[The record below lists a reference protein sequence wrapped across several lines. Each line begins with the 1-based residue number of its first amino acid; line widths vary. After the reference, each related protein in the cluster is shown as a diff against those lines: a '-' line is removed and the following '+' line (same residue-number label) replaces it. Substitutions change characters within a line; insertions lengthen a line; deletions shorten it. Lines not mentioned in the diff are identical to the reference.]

1 MKLEKYAN
9 ILFSTLSEIT
19 SLTIGG
25 TDRRVIIQRLLEGS
39 MAALEAE
46 KVYLLSLDG
55 DRIVKYSKSRAD
67 RFDQAMSVEEVR
79 ETPGLRRWMMR
90 EGQEGGSPGQG
101 HELAVDLPLLADGCL
116 DAGDANRVIIS
127 SPLVTEQSVFGLLVA
142 IHRPDAGG
150 YSPEDERLITA
161 LANHAAIAF
170 ENRALY
176 QKLEKEAI
184 TDGLTGVYNYRFLIS
199 SLGTEI
205 KRSQRFRHTFSFVML
220 DVDNLKEFNDRLGHL
235 SGSEALRAIA
245 RIMKQETREIDL
257 VSKYGGDEF
266 AVILPKTDLDG
277 AVVVTRRILRT
288 VEGYAFDGDAKGL
301 LTCSAGVSC
310 FPHDGA
316 GAREIIASAD
326 KALYHAKRTG
336 KNAVVTT
343 HDLLNDVEV

>member
-1 MKLEKYAN
+1 MKLEKYSS

-25 TDRRVIIQRLLEGS
+25 TDKRVIIQRLLEGCL
-39 MAALEAE
+39 AALEAE

-55 DRIVKYSKSRAD
+55 DRIVRYSKSRAD
-67 RFDQAMSVEEVR
+67 RYDDAMGVEEVK
-79 ETPGLRRWMMR
+79 ETPGLRQWMMR
-90 EGQEGGSPGQG
+90 EGHEGGSPEAG

-116 DAGDANRVIIS
+116 DVNDAGRVIIS
-127 SPLVTEQSVFGLLVA
+127 SPLVTGQSVFGLLVA
-142 IHRPDAGG
+142 IHRADAGG
-150 YSPEDERLITA
+150 YSAEDEKLITA

-176 QKLEKEAI
+176 EKLEKEAI

-205 KRSQRFRHTFSFVML
+205 KRCQRFRHTFSFVML

-245 RIMKQETREIDL
+245 RIMKDETREIDL

-266 AVILPKTDLDG
+266 AIILPKTDIDG

-288 VEGYAFDGDAKGL
+288 VEGYAFEGNEKGL

-310 FPHDGA
+310 FPHDGL

-336 KNAVVTT
+336 KNSVVTT
-343 HDLLNDVEV
+343 NDLLDDVEV

>member
-25 TDRRVIIQRLLEGS
+25 TDKRVIIQRLLDGC

-55 DRIVKYSKSRAD
+55 DRIIKFSKSRSD
-67 RFDQAMSVEEVR
+67 RFDEAMSVEEVR
-79 ETPGLRRWMMR
+79 ETPGLRQWMMR
-90 EGQEGGSPGQG
+90 EGQEGGRQG

-116 DAGDANRVIIS
+116 DANDAGRVIIS

-142 IHRPDAGG
+142 IHRVEAGG
-150 YSPEDERLITA
+150 YSSEDERLITA

-205 KRSQRFRHTFSFVML
+205 KRCQRFRHSFSFVML
-220 DVDNLKEFNDRLGHL
+220 DVDNLKDFNDRLGHL

-245 RIMKQETREIDL
+245 RIMKHETREIDL

-266 AVILPKTDLDG
+266 AIILPKTDIDG

-288 VEGYAFDGDAKGL
+288 VEGYAFDGDVKGL

-326 KALYHAKRTG
+326 KALYHSKRTG
-336 KNAVVTT
+336 KNSVVTT
-343 HDLLNDVEV
+343 LDLLNDVEV

>member
-1 MKLEKYAN
+1 MKIEKYAN

-25 TDRRVIIQRLLEGS
+25 TDKRVIIQRLLDGC

-67 RFDQAMSVEEVR
+67 RFDEAMGVEEVR
-79 ETPGLRRWMMR
+79 ETTGLRQWMMR
-90 EGQEGGSPGQG
+90 EGQEGGRQG

-116 DAGDANRVIIS
+116 DANDANRVIIS
-127 SPLVTEQSVFGLLVA
+127 SPLVTEQSVLGLLVA
-142 IHRPDAGG
+142 IHRVEAGG

-205 KRSQRFRHTFSFVML
+205 KRCQRFRHTFSFVML

-266 AVILPKTDLDG
+266 AIILPKTDIDG
-277 AVVVTRRILRT
+277 AVVVTRRILRS
-288 VEGYAFDGDAKGL
+288 VEGYAFDGDEKRL

-316 GAREIIASAD
+316 SAREIIASAD

-336 KNAVVTT
+336 KNSVVTT
-343 HDLLNDVEV
+343 NDLLNDVEV

>member
-1 MKLEKYAN
+1 MKIEKYSN

-25 TDRRVIIQRLLEGS
+25 TDKRVIIQRLLEGC
-39 MAALEAE
+39 MTALEAE

-55 DRIVKYSKSRAD
+55 DRIVRYAKARSD
-67 RFDQAMSVEEVR
+67 RFDEPMGVEVLK
-79 ETPGLRRWMMR
+79 ETPGLRQWMMR
-90 EGQEGGSPGQG
+90 EGHEGATPEVG

-116 DAGDANRVIIS
+116 DANETGRVIIS
-127 SPLVTEQSVFGLLVA
+127 SPLVTGQSVFGLLVA
-142 IHRPDAGG
+142 IHRSESGG
-150 YSPEDERLITA
+150 YSAEDVRLITA

-176 QKLEKEAI
+176 EKLEKEAI
-184 TDGLTGVYNYRFLIS
+184 TDELTGVYNYRYLIS

-205 KRSQRFRHTFSFVML
+205 KRCQRFRHTFSFVML

-245 RIMKQETREIDL
+245 RIMKEETREIDL

-266 AVILPKTDLDG
+266 AIILPKTDIDG
-277 AVVVTRRILRT
+277 AVVVTRRILRS
-288 VEGYAFDGDAKGL
+288 VEGYAFEGSERGI

-310 FPHDGA
+310 FPHDGL

-336 KNAVVTT
+336 KNSVVTT
-343 HDLLNDVEV
+343 NDLLDDVKV

>member
-1 MKLEKYAN
+1 MKIEKYSN

-25 TDRRVIIQRLLEGS
+25 TDKRVIIQRLLDGC

-46 KVYLLSLDG
+46 KVYLLALEG
-55 DRIVKYSKSRAD
+55 ERIIKYSKSQSD
-67 RFDQAMSVEEVR
+67 KFDEAMGVEEVE
-79 ETPGLRRWMMR
+79 ETPGLRQWMMR
-90 EGQEGGSPGQG
+90 EGHEGGRPEKGK
-101 HELAVDLPLLADGCL
+101 ELAVDLPLLADKCL
-116 DAGDANRVIIS
+116 DENGAGRVIIS

-142 IHRPDAGG
+142 IHRADAGG
-150 YSPEDERLITA
+150 YALEDERLITA

-184 TDGLTGVYNYRFLIS
+184 TDGLTGIYNYRFLIT

-205 KRSQRFRHTFSFVML
+205 KRCQRFRHTFSFVML

-245 RIMKQETREIDL
+245 RIMKRETREIDL

-266 AVILPKTDLDG
+266 AIILPKTDIDG
-277 AVVVTRRILRT
+277 AVVVTRRILRS
-288 VEGYAFDGDAKGL
+288 VQGYGFDGNETGL
-301 LTCSAGVSC
+301 LTVSAGVSC
-310 FPHDGA
+310 FPHDGQA
-316 GAREIIASAD
+316 TREIIASAD

-336 KNAVVTT
+336 KNSVVTT
-343 HDLLNDVEV
+343 NELLNDVKV